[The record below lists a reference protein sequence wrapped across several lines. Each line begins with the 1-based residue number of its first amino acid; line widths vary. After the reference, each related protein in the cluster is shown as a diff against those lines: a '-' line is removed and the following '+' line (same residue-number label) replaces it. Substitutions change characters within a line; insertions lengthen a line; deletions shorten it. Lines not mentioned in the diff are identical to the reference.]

1 MWLNSVLLLL
11 ITFVLPVSGWASEND
26 ALVQITELKAQIE
39 AQQMNSN
46 HIWTMVAAAL
56 VAFMQGG
63 FLLLEAGMVRSKNS
77 INVAQKN
84 ITDFVF
90 SIVCFYLIGF
100 MLMFGVSSDGW
111 FGWDES
117 LFFWNQVEDWNYT
130 FFVFQA
136 VFVGTAATIL
146 SGAVAERMKFSA
158 YIIMAIMLSSFIYP
172 IFGHWAWGNLL
183 HDNASYLIDGGFI
196 DFAGSTVVHSIGGWV
211 ALAGVV
217 VIGARIGKFNEDGSV
232 NPIHGHSYALATLGA
247 IILWVGWI
255 GFNGGSTTTG
265 DPGFAHIVSNT
276 MLSAAFGGMVG
287 TIIGRFHDGLFRP
300 DRSINGVLGGL
311 VGITAGCD
319 VLTTFGAIM
328 IGLTSGI
335 VVYYSALIMERKF
348 KLDDAVGAVPVH
360 GFCGAWGTICLA
372 FLMPE
377 VNLAAETRFEQ
388 FSIQLQGVLI
398 AFLWAFS
405 LAYIVFKALDATI
418 GLRVSAEH
426 EIEGLNTAEHG
437 TTLGTG
443 LLQERLKE
451 IVFGDGDLT
460 KRLDTTTGDESA
472 EVAYLFNEFMSRIQG
487 FVKSI
492 KGNTQRL
499 QKSSC
504 ELAEVATAM
513 ASSSEELTAQ
523 SGVVA
528 ESTHKVSKNMGSS
541 SDVLSGVSGQI
552 SSISNNANQMS
563 ENLQYMSDTVE
574 QFSQSIGDIALKT
587 NEASSITGEATEMS
601 KEAEIAVKT
610 LNEASSQIGDLLTII
625 RDIAEKTNL
634 LALNATIEAARA
646 GEAGKGFAV
655 VASEVKALANQTAK
669 ATEDIEHHIQ
679 LIQGNSSNV
688 ENVISS
694 VIAIIGKI
702 SDSMAVISRSTQTQ
716 QESAQNIDKIVRETS
731 QGSSDVAKSVGEIS
745 NSSKQVAADVEQVS
759 AEADVMTENVRGF
772 SQEAQQASRS
782 ATLVEKS
789 ARDLS
794 NIGDEMEGYVK
805 KFKTD

>member
-1 MWLNSVLLLL
+1 
-11 ITFVLPVSGWASEND
+11 
-26 ALVQITELKAQIE
+26 
-39 AQQMNSN
+39 
-46 HIWTMVAAAL
+46 
-56 VAFMQGG
+56 
-63 FLLLEAGMVRSKNS
+63 
-77 INVAQKN
+77 
-84 ITDFVF
+84 
-90 SIVCFYLIGF
+90 

-541 SDVLSGVSGQI
+541 SNVLSGVSGQI

-731 QGSSDVAKSVGEIS
+731 QGSSDVAKSLGEIS

-759 AEADVMTENVRGF
+759 AEAEVMTENVRGF